1 MQRHWQVSSWR
12 AIHQAAQV
20 AEMVVAEAPSH
31 RVTYLAREIKQA
43 FGASAPPAS
52 PLNMKH

>member
-20 AEMVVAEAPSH
+20 AEIAAVVETPSH
-31 RVTYLAREIKQA
+31 QATYLAREIKLTE
-43 FGASAPPAS
+43 G
-52 PLNMKH
+52 